1 MLRQGWPVYDSKAG
15 QSRWQRNT
23 THVLWVHKTLAPGEI
38 KYAGS
43 RADESRNQADVST
56 VSTTNETVTGD
67 NIGGADMILDAGD
80 MAYGLVGPY
89 NLKN

>member
-1 MLRQGWPVYDSKAG
+1 MLGVEQM
-15 QSRWQRNT
+15 Q
-23 THVLWVHKTLAPGEI
+23 
-38 KYAGS
+38 
-43 RADESRNQADVST
+43 SRNQADVST
-56 VSTTNETVTGD
+56 VSTTNEAVTGD